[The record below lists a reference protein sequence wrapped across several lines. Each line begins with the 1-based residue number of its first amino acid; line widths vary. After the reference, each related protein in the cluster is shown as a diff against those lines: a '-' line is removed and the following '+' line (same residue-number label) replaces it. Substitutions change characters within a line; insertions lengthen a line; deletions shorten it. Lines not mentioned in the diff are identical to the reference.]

1 MKQDLLYTYLLP
13 TMAVTSICVA
23 FFGTLGLLGGSMFAN
38 AGFAVD
44 PVTLSRNMGL
54 GSGGLALIACAVIS
68 CYSYFFSRDTKG
80 DAPAS
85 FPPTL

>member
-1 MKQDLLYTYLLP
+1 MKPDPLYTYLLP
-13 TMAVTSICVA
+13 TMGLTSICVA

-54 GSGGLALIACAVIS
+54 GSGGLALVACAVIS
-68 CYSYFFSRDTKG
+68 FHSHFVNRNALKR
-80 DAPAS
+80 A
-85 FPPTL
+85 